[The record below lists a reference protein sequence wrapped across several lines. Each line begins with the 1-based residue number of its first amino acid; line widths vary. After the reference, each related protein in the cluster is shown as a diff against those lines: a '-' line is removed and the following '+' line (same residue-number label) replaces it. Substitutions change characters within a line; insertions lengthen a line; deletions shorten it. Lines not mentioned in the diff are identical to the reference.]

1 MARITFALAAAAAF
15 LAQSASAEPASD
27 AKSGLRIDPPAG
39 YEAKPLPARG
49 ANSVIFQ
56 VKKPSDADTGCQ
68 VGYAEAPQNAGLAQ
82 ADINTLMKSKEHQEV
97 AKTAIASLY
106 QTNSVEAFDH
116 GEVTGIEMISDIKPR
131 EGFPP
136 RAQEIRNMMIILET
150 PKGRASVVCV
160 GEKKDFDQRRAEFR
174 QLAQGVTLPK

>member
-1 MARITFALAAAAAF
+1 MARITFAIAAAAAL
-15 LAQSASAEPASD
+15 LAQSASAQTASD
-27 AKSGLRIDPPAG
+27 DKSGLRIDPPAG

-49 ANSVIFQ
+49 PNAVIYS

-68 VGYAEAPQNAGLAQ
+68 VGYAEAPQNARLAQ
-82 ADINTLMKSKEHQEV
+82 SDINTMMKSKEHQDL
-97 AKTAIASLY
+97 AKAAISSLY
-106 QTNSVEAFDH
+106 ETNLVAAFDH

-160 GEKKDFDQRRAEFR
+160 GDKKDFDQRRAEFH